1 MIPRIVGLTLAFV
14 SAFVLAFVLESAPAM
29 ASRQSIYCATR
40 QPGNPFSR
48 YCNPTAWREWRRR
61 GSGWDSR
68 LDNACRRNPQYIPRG
83 CPRGTH
89 AEINQMEPRQAAAWH
104 RPVSFDFELR

>member
-83 CPRGTH
+83 CP
-89 AEINQMEPRQAAAWH
+89 PRYA
-104 RPVSFDFELR
+104 R

>member
-1 MIPRIVGLTLAFV
+1 MKLGILGVTLAFV
-14 SAFVLAFVLESAPAM
+14 LGFVLEPAPAV
-29 ASRQSIYCATR
+29 ARQSIYCATR

-68 LDNACRRNPQYIPRG
+68 LDNACRRNPQYVPRG
-83 CPRGTH
+83 CP
-89 AEINQMEPRQAAAWH
+89 PRYA
-104 RPVSFDFELR
+104 R